1 MNDFLR
7 QLGAVIRHL
16 SIIEVADVAV
26 VAVVLYLLLRLL
38 RGTQGT
44 QIVVGL
50 ILLAVIGV
58 VATQFNLILLAWL
71 FRNATFYIIIAIIV
85 MFQPELRRV
94 LDQLGR
100 IGHIGRPLS
109 GYNTRLYSQAIS
121 EAIRATERLSNKK
134 TGALIA
140 FEREVGL
147 EDYAATG
154 VRING
159 EISAEVLQSI
169 FYPNSP
175 LHDGAVIVRGNKIVA
190 AGCLLPLPEEGVVR
204 ERLGTRH
211 RAALGLSLASD
222 ALVLVVSEETG
233 NISVIEE
240 GKITRNLD
248 ADGLR
253 RRVSLK
259 VPSPIERQR
268 LPEVPPMSLI
278 TDDWRL
284 KLLAVGLAV
293 LMLGAVAFSQN
304 PPQTKTFTVPVS
316 VTGGSRSRA
325 DQPADEDHRD
335 GERPRGPDRVD
346 DQADRILAMVD
357 ATKASPG
364 PGVKLNVVAKS
375 LVSGVS
381 AQQPA
386 AIHGQ
391 HRPS

>member
-1 MNDFLR
+1 MVDFLR
-7 QLGAVIRHL
+7 QLNEVVRHIGWVEVI
-16 SIIEVADVAV
+16 DVAV

-50 ILLAVIGV
+50 VLLAVIGV
-58 VATQFNLILLAWL
+58 LATQFNLVLLSWL
-71 FRNATFYIIIAIIV
+71 FHNAAFFIIIAIIV

-109 GYNTRLYSQAIS
+109 NYNTRLYSQAIS
-121 EAIRATERLSNKK
+121 EAIRAAERLSTKK

-140 FEREVGL
+140 FERDVGL

-159 EISAEVLQSI
+159 EISAEMLQSI

-175 LHDGAVIVRGNKIVA
+175 LHDGAVIVRGNRIVA
-190 AGCLLPLPEEGVVR
+190 AGCLLPLPEEGIIR

-233 NISVIEE
+233 AISVIEE

-248 ADGLR
+248 GEGLR
-253 RRVSLK
+253 RV
-259 VPSPIERQR
+259 
-268 LPEVPPMSLI
+268 
-278 TDDWRL
+278 
-284 KLLAVGLAV
+284 
-293 LMLGAVAFSQN
+293 
-304 PPQTKTFTVPVS
+304 VS
-316 VTGGSRSRA
+316 VRV
-325 DQPADEDHRD
+325 PA
-335 GERPRGPDRVD
+335 P
-346 DQADRILAMVD
+346 L
-357 ATKASPG
+357 T
-364 PGVKLNVVAKS
+364 
-375 LVSGVS
+375 
-381 AQQPA
+381 A
-386 AIHGQ
+386 ANGF
-391 HRPS
+391 RNGF